1 MNTTGIKIIN
11 DGGVVNTFG
20 DFMDTN
26 LDLTNKNGG
35 RSNHLDYE
43 TTQDLIRQSQQAQL
57 NGMSR
62 IEYLDTQY

>member
-1 MNTTGIKIIN
+1 MNTGIKIIN

-20 DFMDTN
+20 DFIETN

-43 TTQDLIRQSQQAQL
+43 TTQDLIRRSQHALLKGTPQTK
-57 NGMSR
+57 
-62 IEYLDTQY
+62 YLDTQY